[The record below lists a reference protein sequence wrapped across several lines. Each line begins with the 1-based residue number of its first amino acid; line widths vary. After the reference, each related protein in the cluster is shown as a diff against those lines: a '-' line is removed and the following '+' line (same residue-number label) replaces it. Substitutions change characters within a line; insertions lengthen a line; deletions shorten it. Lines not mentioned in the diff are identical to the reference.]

1 MPSGA
6 ATGEKT
12 APDSGPEGHA
22 TPPARGGRAD
32 RTAPDAMDLIAQYEI
47 PFLHPLAVHFPLVL
61 LLLGAGAAGLYLVLG
76 RAVWRQAGL
85 VLFLLGA
92 ASAWA
97 AGETG
102 HALAQA
108 VEGDPIVEEVVG
120 RHEAG
125 AEWTLWSSALAAAL
139 FALVSAAR
147 LRRPTPPAGDGED
160 APPPR
165 TREPLWGR
173 LLVAF
178 PALLAALL
186 VAWTA
191 HLGGIMVWGVPR

>member
-1 MPSGA
+1 
-6 ATGEKT
+6 
-12 APDSGPEGHA
+12 
-22 TPPARGGRAD
+22 
-32 RTAPDAMDLIAQYEI
+32 MDLLAQYEI

-76 RAVWRQAGL
+76 RAGWRQAGL
-85 VLFLLGA
+85 VLFVLGT

-97 AGETG
+97 AQETG
-102 HALAQA
+102 HALAHA
-108 VEGDPIVEEVVG
+108 VEGDPIVEEVVE
-120 RHEAG
+120 RHESG
-125 AEWTLWSSALAAAL
+125 AEWTLWMSALAAVA
-139 FALVSAAR
+139 FGVVSVAR
-147 LRRPTPPAGDGED
+147 LRRPKPPAEGEE

-173 LLVAF
+173 LLVVL
-178 PALLAALL
+178 PAWLAAAL

>member
-1 MPSGA
+1 
-6 ATGEKT
+6 
-12 APDSGPEGHA
+12 
-22 TPPARGGRAD
+22 
-32 RTAPDAMDLIAQYEI
+32 MDLIAQYEI

-92 ASAWA
+92 TSAWA

-102 HALAQA
+102 HALEQA
-108 VEGDPIVEEVVG
+108 VEGDPIVAEVVE

-147 LRRPTPPAGDGED
+147 LRRPKPPADDE
-160 APPPR
+160 APPSK
-165 TREPLWGR
+165 REPLWGR
-173 LLVAF
+173 LLVVF

>member
-1 MPSGA
+1 
-6 ATGEKT
+6 
-12 APDSGPEGHA
+12 
-22 TPPARGGRAD
+22 
-32 RTAPDAMDLIAQYEI
+32 MDLIAQYEI

-85 VLFLLGA
+85 VLFVLGT

-102 HALAQA
+102 HALEQA
-108 VEGDPIVEEVVG
+108 VEGDPIVEEVVE

-125 AEWTLWSSALAAAL
+125 AEWTLWTSALAAAL
-139 FALVSAAR
+139 FSLVSAAR
-147 LRRPTPPAGDGED
+147 LRRRRAPVEAEGEE